1 MARKKAVEDQPLIT
15 AEQLRSISVEDISK
29 MCYLQYGSYVNNNRA
44 IANVADGL
52 KVSYKRLIYAT
63 LQYPKGQDIATHVL
77 IPSLQR
83 WHPHSTVGCEG
94 LNAQLVKSGVFSGH
108 GFFGT
113 VQIDGVDMPHAAT
126 RYTKNRLS
134 DLYWDVLGDLYKEV
148 PYIESPQGELEPA
161 YLPLVFPLCLYLK
174 SSVTGLGVAVNCV
187 YPNFSPKS
195 LYQAYIN
202 NDPSLLEPNV
212 DLMLDKTKSDL
223 QGLWKNGK
231 GRLIYVYKVSRAKSP
246 DGLTEGVLFET
257 KDGTEIFTPKLSAFD
272 KLVQDGKVF
281 IENLTDTEGNKLFV
295 GRIPG
300 AKGITVEDIETIA
313 KKCCYDSTTYLL
325 NVTNGVSVFRIPL
338 YDWLDYT
345 YKNYINLITQVN
357 EKKIERCKF
366 DIKVQES
373 IPVIGNYI
381 LNVNPKATDEEISEK
396 LKLTMDVVSQVMSKP
411 ISYLRTNKD
420 TSSRVKTLKDKLK
433 DLQNFNPV
441 EYTENIINK
450 L

>member
-1 MARKKAVEDQPLIT
+1 M
-15 AEQLRSISVEDISK
+15 
-29 MCYLQYGSYVNNNRA
+29 
-44 IANVADGL
+44 
-52 KVSYKRLIYAT
+52 
-63 LQYPKGQDIATHVL
+63 
-77 IPSLQR
+77 
-83 WHPHSTVGCEG
+83 
-94 LNAQLVKSGVFSGH
+94 
-108 GFFGT
+108 
-113 VQIDGVDMPHAAT
+113 
-126 RYTKNRLS
+126 
-134 DLYWDVLGDLYKEV
+134 
-148 PYIESPQGELEPA
+148 
-161 YLPLVFPLCLYLK
+161 
-174 SSVTGLGVAVNCV
+174 NCV

-202 NDPSLLEPNV
+202 NDPNLLEPNV

-325 NVTNGVSVFRIPL
+325 NVTNGISVFRIPL

-345 YKNYINLITQVN
+345 YKNYINLITHVN

-420 TSSRVKTLKDKLK
+420 TSSRVKALKDKLK
-433 DLQNFNPV
+433 ELQNFNPV